1 MKTSVN
7 GHISLSAISDK
18 LNLELSL
25 LRFYEKMYPS
35 CLPERVNAGDHLVY
49 PREAIEIFK
58 TIHQLKTNHHSDE
71 EIKRRVSSLIRERH
85 ERKKSSD
92 TSLARI
98 ITVTSGKGGV
108 GKSNISLNLAIALR
122 LLDKKVML
130 VDGDLGLA
138 NLHLLAGVKAERTL
152 ETLIRM
158 DLALA
163 DIITSGP
170 RGIAMIAGASGI
182 AEMAN
187 LPEYKRRH
195 MITQLERLEQIA
207 DYIIIDT
214 SSGVSPAVLDF
225 IRVADDVILVVTPDL
240 TSLADA
246 YGLIK
251 SCVLQ
256 NIDSRFGVFTNQVG
270 NLRQAAA
277 IYQRLDNCTRQ
288 FLDLSVTNLGYMY
301 RDRSVERA
309 VRNRRPFILE
319 PERNRAS
326 FCIRQLAELLNQ
338 DDFDISA
345 RTTPAFRRLQNIINE
360 TSNDGRLS
368 EIL

>member
-1 MKTSVN
+1 LPHK
-7 GHISLSAISDK
+7 GK
-18 LNLELSL
+18 
-25 LRFYEKMYPS
+25 KPS
-35 CLPERVNAGDHLVY
+35 
-49 PREAIEIFK
+49 
-58 TIHQLKTNHHSDE
+58 
-71 EIKRRVSSLIRERH
+71 
-85 ERKKSSD
+85 KKP
-92 TSLARI
+92 LARI

-152 ETLIRM
+152 ETLIKM
-158 DLALA
+158 DLSLA

-170 RGIAMIAGASGI
+170 CGIAMIAGASGI

-187 LPEYKRRH
+187 LPDYKRSYLLK
-195 MITQLERLEQIA
+195 QLEQLEQIA

-225 IRVADDVILVVTPDL
+225 IRVADDIMVITTPDL

-251 SCVLQ
+251 ACVQ
-256 NIDSRFGVFTNQVG
+256 QKIASRFGVRV
-270 NLRQAAA
+270 
-277 IYQRLDNCTRQ
+277 
-288 FLDLSVTNLGYMY
+288 
-301 RDRSVERA
+301 
-309 VRNRRPFILE
+309 
-319 PERNRAS
+319 S
-326 FCIRQLAELLNQ
+326 FCIRQLAELLNH

-345 RTTPAFRRLQNIINE
+345 RKTPAFRRLQNLLNE
-360 TSNDGRLS
+360 TNDDGRLS
-368 EIL
+368 EVL

>member
-1 MKTSVN
+1 MKTPAN
-7 GHISLSAISDK
+7 GYLSLKTISDK

-25 LRFYEKMYPS
+25 LRFYEKIYS
-35 CLPERVNAGDHLVY
+35 SLLPARINAGDRLVY
-49 PREAIEIFK
+49 PAEAIDIFK
-58 TIHQLKTNHHSDE
+58 TIHQLKSQHLSE
-71 EIKRRVSSLIRERH
+71 EDIKSQLASLPH
-85 ERKKSSD
+85 EKKSPS
-92 TSLARI
+92 SKPLARI

-138 NLHLLAGVKAERTL
+138 NLHLLAGVKTERTL
-152 ETLIRM
+152 ETLVRM
-158 DLALA
+158 DLSLV

-170 RGIAMIAGASGI
+170 CGIAMIAGASGI

-187 LPEYKRRH
+187 LPDYKRRH
-195 MITQLERLEQIA
+195 LLKQLEQLEQIA

-214 SSGVSPAVLDF
+214 GSGVSPAVLDF
-225 IRVADDVILVVTPDL
+225 IRVADDIIVITTPDL

-251 SCVLQ
+251 ACVQ
-256 NIDSRFGVFTNQVG
+256 QKIGSRFGIFTNQVG
-270 NLRQAAA
+270 NLSQAAA
-277 IYQRLDNCTRQ
+277 IYQRLASCSQQ
-288 FLDLSVTNLGYMY
+288 FLDLPLTNLGYMY
-301 RDRSVERA
+301 RDRGVERA
-309 VRNRRPFILE
+309 IRNRRPFIME
-319 PERNRAS
+319 PKKNRIS
-326 FCIRQLAELLNQ
+326 FCIRQLAELLNH

-345 RTTPAFRRLQNIINE
+345 RTTPAFRRLQNLLNE
-360 TSNDGRLS
+360 TSDDGRLS

>member
-1 MKTSVN
+1 MKTPAN
-7 GHISLSAISDK
+7 GHLSLKEISDK
-18 LNLELSL
+18 LKLELSL
-25 LRFYEKMYPS
+25 LRFYEKIYFSFLPS
-35 CLPERVNAGDHLVY
+35 RINAGDHLVY
-49 PREAIEIFK
+49 PAAAIEIFK
-58 TIHQLKTNHHSDE
+58 TIHQLKSKQLADE
-71 EIKRRVSSLIRERH
+71 DIKSKLASLPLEEKKP
-85 ERKKSSD
+85 ERKP
-92 TSLARI
+92 LARI

-158 DLALA
+158 DLSLV
-163 DIITSGP
+163 DIIVSGP
-170 RGIAMIAGASGI
+170 CGIAMIAGGSGI

-187 LPEYKRRH
+187 LPDYKRNYLLK
-195 MITQLERLEQIA
+195 QLEQLEQIA

-225 IRVADDVILVVTPDL
+225 IRVADDVIIITTPDL

-251 SCVLQ
+251 ACVQ
-256 NIDSRFGVFTNQVG
+256 QKISSRFGIFTNQVK
-270 NLRQAAA
+270 NLSQAAA
-277 IYQRLDNCTRQ
+277 IYQRLASCSQQ
-288 FLDLSVTNLGYMY
+288 FLDLPLTNLGYMY
-301 RDRSVERA
+301 RDRSIERA
-309 VRNRRPFILE
+309 IRNRRPFILE
-319 PERNRAS
+319 PEKSRIS
-326 FCIRQLAELLNQ
+326 FCIRQLAELLNH

-345 RTTPAFRRLQNIINE
+345 RKTPAFRRLQNLLNE
-360 TSNDGRLS
+360 TTDDGRLS
-368 EIL
+368 EVL

>member
-1 MKTSVN
+1 MNTSMIDGYV
-7 GHISLSAISDK
+7 SLSAISDK
-18 LNLELSL
+18 LKLELSL

-35 CLPERVNAGDHLVY
+35 CLPDRVNAGDRLVY
-49 PREAIEIFK
+49 PPEAIEIFR
-58 TIHQLKTNHHSDE
+58 TIHQLKSDRLPDE
-71 EIKRRVSSLIRERH
+71 EIKSRISSLSHQTDRPDS
-85 ERKKSSD
+85 K
-92 TSLARI
+92 SLARI

-108 GKSNISLNLAIALR
+108 GKSNISLNLAVALR
-122 LLDKKVML
+122 LLDRKVML

-158 DLALA
+158 DLPLA

-187 LPEYKRRH
+187 LPEYKRKH
-195 MITQLERLEQIA
+195 LLNQLEQLELIA

-225 IRVADDVILVVTPDL
+225 IRIADDVIVVTTPDI
-240 TSLADA
+240 TSIADA

-251 SCVLQ
+251 ACTRQKIST
-256 NIDSRFGVFTNQVG
+256 RFGIFTNQVG
-270 NLRQAAA
+270 NLHQSAV
-277 IYQRLDNCTRQ
+277 IYQRLSSCVRQ
-288 FLDLSVTNLGYMY
+288 FLDLPLNNLGYMY

-309 VRNRRPFILE
+309 IRNRRPFILE

-338 DDFDISA
+338 NNFDISA
-345 RTTPAFRRLQNIINE
+345 RTTPAFRRLQNIIKE
-360 TSNDGRLS
+360 TSNDERLS
-368 EIL
+368 EVL

>member
-1 MKTSVN
+1 MKTPAN
-7 GHISLSAISDK
+7 GHLSLKAISAK
-18 LNLELSL
+18 LKLELSL
-25 LRFYEKMYPS
+25 LRFYEKIYS
-35 CLPERVNAGDHLVY
+35 SFLPARINAGDHLVY
-49 PREAIEIFK
+49 PAQAIEIFK
-58 TIHQLKTNHHSDE
+58 TIHQLKSKQLAE
-71 EIKRRVSSLIRERH
+71 EDIKRQLASLSH
-85 ERKKSSD
+85 EKKNSKNKP
-92 TSLARI
+92 LARI

-152 ETLIRM
+152 ETLIKM
-158 DLALA
+158 DLSLV
-163 DIITSGP
+163 DIIVSGP
-170 RGIAMIAGASGI
+170 CGIAMIAGASGI

-187 LPEYKRRH
+187 LPDYKRNYLLK
-195 MITQLERLEQIA
+195 QLEQLEQIA

-225 IRVADDVILVVTPDL
+225 IRVADDIMVVTTPDL

-251 SCVLQ
+251 ACVQ
-256 NIDSRFGVFTNQVG
+256 QKIGNRFGIFTNQVR
-270 NLRQAAA
+270 NLSQAAA
-277 IYQRLDNCTRQ
+277 IYQRLANCSQQ
-288 FLDLSVTNLGYMY
+288 FLDLRLNNLGYMY
-301 RDRSVERA
+301 RDHNIERA

-319 PERNRAS
+319 PGKNRIS
-326 FCIRQLAELLNQ
+326 FCIRQLAALLNH

-345 RTTPAFRRLQNIINE
+345 RKTPAFRRLQNILNE
-360 TSNDGRLS
+360 TNDDGRLS
-368 EIL
+368 EVL